1 MNDNELDNLI
11 KNIYS
16 KKINEPPEF
25 EMAIRNAFKD
35 KKKLL
40 IKQKIMKLASVI
52 CSFVVMLSG
61 IVYAKDIEKYFKNLF
76 TNTTESIDSAVEN
89 GYFQNID
96 MDFVYDNDIGIKA
109 DNLVLDDLNLDISFC
124 FKTNNPNIESI
135 KFKDFIIKN
144 DNDKKIY
151 ESEIQNVDLIEDVS
165 LFTSLNWSNKPVKLS
180 DTIFTDSI
188 LFGIKQEKERFN
200 ELYFDI
206 KSLSLTYIDGRIEN
220 LQGNWK
226 FNIILDDKMK
236 KSDEIY
242 YTILEENEFVE
253 SCTGTL
259 SATGMIIELYLNSDF
274 DEQLINSGEDIF
286 VLENNNDTFSFDMC
300 REDVIESKT
309 RFILTYNNIGKFM
322 GNNDK
327 FQLHIKPYN
336 TTIILNKQK

>member
-40 IKQKIMKLASVI
+40 IKQRIMKLASVI

-124 FKTNNPNIESI
+124 FKTNNPNIEAI

-188 LFGIKQEKERFN
+188 LLGIKQEKESFN

-206 KSLSLTYIDGRIEN
+206 ESLSVTYIDGKTET

-236 KSDEIY
+236 KSNEIY
-242 YTILEENEFVE
+242 YTISEENEFVE

-274 DEQLINSGEDIF
+274 DEELINSGEDIF
-286 VLENNNDTFSFDMC
+286 ILENNNNTFLFDMC
-300 REDVIESKT
+300 RQDIIDSKT
-309 RFILTYNNIGKFM
+309 RLILTYNNVGKFM
-322 GNNDK
+322 GNNDR

-336 TTIILNKQK
+336 TTIILDKS